1 MKKILVVDDE
11 KHIRMLYEKEFTEE
25 GYAVRATGDPDEAAA
40 YCSQENVDL
49 VILDIKLTDKDG
61 GLELLRKI
69 KQHHKA
75 LPVILS
81 TAYPHYQYD
90 FASWVADAYV
100 VKSGNLADLKEKVKE
115 ILPPFP

>member
-25 GYAVRATGDPDEAAA
+25 GYAVQATGDPDEATA
-40 YCSQENVDL
+40 CCVQGSVDL

-61 GLELLRKI
+61 GLELLRKL
-69 KQHHKA
+69 KQLNKA
-75 LPVILS
+75 LPVILN

-100 VKSGNLADLKEKVKE
+100 VKSGNLAELKEKVKE
-115 ILPPFP
+115 ILPT

>member
-25 GYAVRATGDPDEAAA
+25 GYTVQATGDPDEATA
-40 YCSQENVDL
+40 CCVQGSVDL

-61 GLELLRKI
+61 GLELLRKL
-69 KQHHKA
+69 KQLNKT
-75 LPVILS
+75 LPVILN

-100 VKSGNLADLKEKVKE
+100 VKSGNLADLKDKVKE
-115 ILPPFP
+115 LLPAG

>member
-25 GYAVRATGDPDEAAA
+25 GYAVQATGDPDEATA
-40 YCSQENVDL
+40 CCVQGSVDL

-61 GLELLRKI
+61 GLELLRKL
-69 KQHHKA
+69 KQLNKA
-75 LPVILS
+75 LPVILN

-100 VKSGNLADLKEKVKE
+100 VKSGNLAELKEKVKE
-115 ILPPFP
+115 ILPTFP